1 MLPEDKQVVQ
11 YLMNFWEHSLH
22 DTLIDKE
29 GNNQKIRK
37 ISSTR
42 PEQIQVIKSKNWYFI
57 QDFMWNPSLE
67 EAMNMVCKKLE
78 IRINA
83 DGTLF
88 KNGVFRSKPTSFQEL
103 GKTVT
108 EFRVESI

>member
-22 DTLIDKE
+22 DTLLDKE
-29 GNNQKIRK
+29 GNIQKIRK
-37 ISSTR
+37 ISSTL

-57 QDFMWNPSLE
+57 QDFTWKPSLE
-67 EAMNMVCKKLE
+67 EALNMVCRKLE

-88 KNGVFRSKPTSFQEL
+88 KNGVFRAKPETFQEL
-103 GKTVT
+103 YQTVT
-108 EFRVESI
+108 EFRVENI